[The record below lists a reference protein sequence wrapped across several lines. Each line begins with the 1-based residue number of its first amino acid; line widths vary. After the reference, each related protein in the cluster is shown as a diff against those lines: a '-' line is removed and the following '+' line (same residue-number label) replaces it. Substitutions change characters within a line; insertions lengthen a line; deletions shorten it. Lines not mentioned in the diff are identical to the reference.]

1 MLRQAQPDQAKPQS
15 SGNEQSGS
23 AESRRKPSLAI
34 VCKPGRVLSDKQF
47 QRRLALGPRC
57 HIEGGNRS
65 ERVLF
70 LFGRRCGPGEGL
82 SICLNTEDKKKGIER
97 SLPRIEQAVDAGRL
111 AAWVTD
117 KAGKVERLRTER
129 PRVDWPKVAAEV
141 SRLAALVP
149 ADCEV
154 ETGAAARRLGQR
166 PGMLNL
172 FVKFVRDQQCR
183 WDRAPRFMKWVR
195 GAGGQWI
202 LNSDVVLRGA
212 SPLDRR
218 LNTDDGEVEAPRRL
232 RLLLWHA
239 IAKGLL
245 PGGSKH
251 AAWLLYGG
259 RIPEETKGLLRRLS
273 ALPWRQY
280 ELQRELMAERLGYC
294 ASTLDW
300 LTNHEEDRRHDPERR
315 AKCDATLRSSG
326 RKTGKKQTPKSRSWQ
341 FSRVGMMLQVHS
353 KGHPIYGRVTIDRL
367 TLDWPLPVQNRTAGE
382 AHVKPAVDARKSVKK
397 AADDWR
403 KCSIGS
409 SEAKDASKALL
420 RAQHRFRD
428 ALAVVGAKRS
438 KNWAKVVPQ
447 FDELPFDET
456 SRPLEDAE
464 IEAEIERLKALRLSI
479 LDRFR
484 SDGAEEGDT
493 AVPQRAAAVTAAPTG
508 KTLRQIAR
516 KGCLESL
523 IGLLRRH
530 DLPPQ
535 GTVPAQCE
543 AAMREFTGLSERAF
557 YNCLREAERVTGN
570 DKWGKPGR
578 RQE

>member
-1 MLRQAQPDQAKPQS
+1 M
-15 SGNEQSGS
+15 
-23 AESRRKPSLAI
+23 I
-34 VCKPGRVLSDKQF
+34 
-47 QRRLALGPRC
+47 
-57 HIEGGNRS
+57 
-65 ERVLF
+65 
-70 LFGRRCGPGEGL
+70 
-82 SICLNTEDKKKGIER
+82 
-97 SLPRIEQAVDAGRL
+97 
-111 AAWVTD
+111 
-117 KAGKVERLRTER
+117 
-129 PRVDWPKVAAEV
+129 
-141 SRLAALVP
+141 
-149 ADCEV
+149 
-154 ETGAAARRLGQR
+154 
-166 PGMLNL
+166 
-172 FVKFVRDQQCR
+172 
-183 WDRAPRFMKWVR
+183 WVR
-195 GAGGQWI
+195 AAGGQWI
-202 LNSDVVLRGA
+202 LNSNVVLSGG
-212 SPLDRR
+212 SPLNRR

-245 PGGSKH
+245 PGGFKH

-259 RIPEETKGLLRRLS
+259 KIPEETKGLLRRLS

-341 FSRVGMMLQVHS
+341 FSRVGMMLHVHS
-353 KGHPIYGRVTIDRL
+353 KGHPIYGRVIIDRL

-456 SRPLEDAE
+456 SRLDLEGCTRWFVE
-464 IEAEIERLKALRLSI
+464 LLLKNPERPPPGRLVPMLLEEADTLFHVGGR
-479 LDRFR
+479 
-484 SDGAEEGDT
+484 GA
-493 AVPQRAAAVTAAPTG
+493 
-508 KTLRQIAR
+508 
-516 KGCLESL
+516 
-523 IGLLRRH
+523 RRCYEF
-530 DLPPQ
+530 
-535 GTVPAQCE
+535 AQE
-543 AAMREFTGLSERAF
+543 K
-557 YNCLREAERVTGN
+557 TGN
-570 DKWGKPGR
+570 RNWSTTR
-578 RQE
+578 RPRKSAS

>member
-1 MLRQAQPDQAKPQS
+1 MLRQIQPQAKPQS
-15 SGNEQSGS
+15 SGGEQSGS

-166 PGMLNL
+166 RGMLNL

-202 LNSDVVLRGA
+202 LNSDVVLRGE

-245 PGGSKH
+245 PGGFKH

-259 RIPEETKGLLRRLS
+259 KIPEETKGLLRRLS

-300 LTNHEEDRRHDPERR
+300 LTNHEEDRRHDPEPWNG
-315 AKCDATLRSSG
+315 C
-326 RKTGKKQTPKSRSWQ
+326 
-341 FSRVGMMLQVHS
+341 
-353 KGHPIYGRVTIDRL
+353 
-367 TLDWPLPVQNRTAGE
+367 PV
-382 AHVKPAVDARKSVKK
+382 
-397 AADDWR
+397 
-403 KCSIGS
+403 
-409 SEAKDASKALL
+409 
-420 RAQHRFRD
+420 
-428 ALAVVGAKRS
+428 
-438 KNWAKVVPQ
+438 
-447 FDELPFDET
+447 
-456 SRPLEDAE
+456 
-464 IEAEIERLKALRLSI
+464 
-479 LDRFR
+479 
-484 SDGAEEGDT
+484 
-493 AVPQRAAAVTAAPTG
+493 
-508 KTLRQIAR
+508 
-516 KGCLESL
+516 
-523 IGLLRRH
+523 
-530 DLPPQ
+530 
-535 GTVPAQCE
+535 
-543 AAMREFTGLSERAF
+543 
-557 YNCLREAERVTGN
+557 
-570 DKWGKPGR
+570 
-578 RQE
+578 